1 MCQEAT
7 QNAPLAPYQNV
18 SKNVTLKCPLAG
30 SIMAREASA
39 SENPT
44 SDPLWSEWLFKNIR
58 KRKSSHTS
66 TVCTRGSPRRP
77 HSFSAPNGEF
87 FLESVNRFV
96 YVTKGDSLGLK
107 FGSKSYFQFLLMN
120 ISDITERY
128 REDPQDARV
137 LADRKVDVI
146 IHVASADQK
155 PDMAL
160 FDLIKTAVTRSKDQA
175 VKRKYSRYYR

>member
-1 MCQEAT
+1 
-7 QNAPLAPYQNV
+7 
-18 SKNVTLKCPLAG
+18 
-30 SIMAREASA
+30 
-39 SENPT
+39 
-44 SDPLWSEWLFKNIR
+44 
-58 KRKSSHTS
+58 
-66 TVCTRGSPRRP
+66 
-77 HSFSAPNGEF
+77 
-87 FLESVNRFV
+87 
-96 YVTKGDSLGLK
+96 
-107 FGSKSYFQFLLMN
+107 MN

-175 VKRKYSRYYR
+175 VKRKYSRFTGDDRRWADTVEVVFELLVMKSFRNSDFDMRDQPSR

>member
-1 MCQEAT
+1 M
-7 QNAPLAPYQNV
+7 
-18 SKNVTLKCPLAG
+18 
-30 SIMAREASA
+30 
-39 SENPT
+39 
-44 SDPLWSEWLFKNIR
+44 
-58 KRKSSHTS
+58 
-66 TVCTRGSPRRP
+66 
-77 HSFSAPNGEF
+77 
-87 FLESVNRFV
+87 NRFV

-107 FGSKSYFQFLLMN
+107 FGSKSCFQFLLMN

-175 VKRKYSRYYR
+175 VKRKYSRFTGNDRRWADTGPRSSPVEADFSFLNSY

>member
-1 MCQEAT
+1 
-7 QNAPLAPYQNV
+7 
-18 SKNVTLKCPLAG
+18 
-30 SIMAREASA
+30 
-39 SENPT
+39 
-44 SDPLWSEWLFKNIR
+44 
-58 KRKSSHTS
+58 
-66 TVCTRGSPRRP
+66 
-77 HSFSAPNGEF
+77 
-87 FLESVNRFV
+87 
-96 YVTKGDSLGLK
+96 
-107 FGSKSYFQFLLMN
+107 MN

>member
-1 MCQEAT
+1 
-7 QNAPLAPYQNV
+7 
-18 SKNVTLKCPLAG
+18 
-30 SIMAREASA
+30 
-39 SENPT
+39 
-44 SDPLWSEWLFKNIR
+44 
-58 KRKSSHTS
+58 
-66 TVCTRGSPRRP
+66 
-77 HSFSAPNGEF
+77 
-87 FLESVNRFV
+87 
-96 YVTKGDSLGLK
+96 
-107 FGSKSYFQFLLMN
+107 MN

-175 VKRKYSRYYR
+175 VKRKYSRYLQVTTDDGPTLAHDCHL